1 MTEKEENG
9 EKGFA
14 KIILNALQGG
24 NQLKPTTKF
33 LVNKLFDSKKD
44 F

>member
-14 KIILNALQGG
+14 KIIPRSLLVG
-24 NQLKPTTKF
+24 NQLKH
-33 LVNKLFDSKKD
+33 N
-44 F
+44 